1 MNAVFLSAL
10 PRCSAIHTWA
20 WQRNI
25 TVFICHSPLS
35 SILFSSSASSFV
47 HISMAGLA
55 KLKMSETQRQTVV
68 STVTVYG
75 KAVCGSVF
83 VMESSKVTGSIVT
96 ASPQRKRWQHLV
108 HWLLAFQ
115 EKSSTNC
122 CLRAMDEEVGNVT
135 EYHRLE
141 TSSQPSLYMSR
152 FMSTGMRE
160 READGNSAPQPWM
173 QHCTWEAHASSPG
186 GWLQLETL
194 TRSVMA
200 ALAI

>member
-1 MNAVFLSAL
+1 
-10 PRCSAIHTWA
+10 
-20 WQRNI
+20 
-25 TVFICHSPLS
+25 
-35 SILFSSSASSFV
+35 
-47 HISMAGLA
+47 
-55 KLKMSETQRQTVV
+55 
-68 STVTVYG
+68 
-75 KAVCGSVF
+75 
-83 VMESSKVTGSIVT
+83 
-96 ASPQRKRWQHLV
+96 
-108 HWLLAFQ
+108 
-115 EKSSTNC
+115 
-122 CLRAMDEEVGNVT
+122 MDEEVGNVT